1 MSSSQVYRVRAV
13 RDRLLSL
20 IHDAAETADLEL
32 EVCFKS
38 LPDGTRTL
46 HLEICTRPVVLNTS
60 HSVADALRALEDQT
74 ELLIHDLQDFD
85 AQVRKVQAVDVQ
97 TGIYLAESEHQ
108 IEFASTCE
116 TEVEEYLSE
125 RPELLI
131 AGPTFLPIPEA
142 EIPKAL
148 RRLVVQGVCVP
159 ECPKLM
165 A

>member
-1 MSSSQVYRVRAV
+1 MQLGPVR
-13 RDRLLSL
+13 RLITNSP
-20 IHDAAETADLEL
+20 HKPRWTTGKPVHWVF
-32 EVCFKS
+32 EVNA
-38 LPDGTRTL
+38 
-46 HLEICTRPVVLNTS
+46 I
-60 HSVADALRALEDQT
+60 
-74 ELLIHDLQDFD
+74 
-85 AQVRKVQAVDVQ
+85 
-97 TGIYLAESEHQ
+97 EHQ
-108 IEFASTCE
+108 VEFASTCE
-116 TEVEEYLSE
+116 AEVEEYLSE